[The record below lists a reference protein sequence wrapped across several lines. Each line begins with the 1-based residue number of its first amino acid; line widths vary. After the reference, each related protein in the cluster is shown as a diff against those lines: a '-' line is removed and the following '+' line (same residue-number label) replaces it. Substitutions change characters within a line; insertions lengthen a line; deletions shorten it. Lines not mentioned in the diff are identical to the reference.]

1 MGERRLQGIIP
12 SEIFGVPFMLA
23 VLICVFWVITCWFF
37 IGENGFSYVLSLT
50 LCLFTFWFYKS
61 RGLMILPVPIFL
73 GIVLLCAIH
82 ASFINQKR
90 PSYSPNPVPHLQP
103 FHMRLYHGS
112 SIESVENIYRNHS
125 FLVGNSK
132 PPAFWMADT
141 PDKTKPYCGNNGGI
155 LVIDILPGTALT
167 NWGGGV
173 YIFEIPGAQ
182 PFQEP
187 RRIPGLVPVGVLD
200 PTGTNRIM

>member
-1 MGERRLQGIIP
+1 MQGIIP

-50 LCLFTFWFYKS
+50 LSLFTFWFYNS

-90 PSYSPNPVPHLQP
+90 PSYSPNPVPHPQP

-112 SIESVENIYRNHS
+112 SLEKVEEIFRTHL

-132 PPAFWMADT
+132 PPAFWMADA
-141 PDKTKPYCGNNGGI
+141 PDKTLPYCGNDGGI
-155 LVIDILPGTALT
+155 LVIDVLPGTPLT
-167 NWGGGV
+167 NESDGV
-173 YIFEIPGAQ
+173 YIFEIPAAQ
-182 PFQEP
+182 PFHEYYE
-187 RRIPGLVPVGVLD
+187 IAGLVPVGVLD
-200 PTGTNRIM
+200 STGTNRIM

>member
-1 MGERRLQGIIP
+1 MQGIIP

-23 VLICVFWVITCWFF
+23 VLICVFWAITCWFCM
-37 IGENGFSYVLSLT
+37 GENGFSYVLSLT
-50 LCLFTFWFYKS
+50 LSLFTFWFYNS

-90 PSYSPNPVPHLQP
+90 PSYSPNPVPHPQP

-112 SIESVENIYRNHS
+112 SLESVEKIFRTHS
-125 FLVGNSK
+125 FLVGDSK

-141 PDKTKPYCGNNGGI
+141 PEKVKYKCGTDGGI
-155 LVIDILPGTALT
+155 LVIDVLPGTPLT
-167 NWGGGV
+167 SWAGGV

-182 PFQEP
+182 PFREYYE
-187 RRIPGLVPVGVLD
+187 IAGLVPVGVLD